1 MCTFVPVKQVNEYLS
16 PPVTRSSL
24 ARSFSLPGPQVSVF
38 GRLYQSASTF
48 GCTSKASEHLPL
60 YLTVPATS
68 EFASPERIFSR
79 VGLVKTDFSVWE
91 HSGHHHD
98 WPGSDSDVGKTSTL
112 NHTFHLLTHPYVYK
126 ASLYLTHKYIRIT
139 VTLTSPHTLTY
150 LTNYQ
155 PC

>member
-1 MCTFVPVKQVNEYLS
+1 VSNYTDLLRWWNQTHLEFPDLVRM
-16 PPVTRSSL
+16 TR
-24 ARSFSLPGPQVSVF
+24 
-38 GRLYQSASTF
+38 
-48 GCTSKASEHLPL
+48 L

-68 EFASPERIFSR
+68 EFVSPERIFSR

-98 WPGSDSDVGKTSTL
+98 WSGSDSDVGKTSTL

-126 ASLYLTHKYIRIT
+126 ASLYLTHQYIRIT